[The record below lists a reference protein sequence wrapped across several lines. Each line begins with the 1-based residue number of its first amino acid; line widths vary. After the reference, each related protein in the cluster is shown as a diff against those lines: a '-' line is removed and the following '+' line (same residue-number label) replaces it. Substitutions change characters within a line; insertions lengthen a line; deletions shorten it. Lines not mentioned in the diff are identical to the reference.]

1 MRRNLVEEVGEIGV
15 GAAVVCY
22 FAVLLKHRFGYDD
35 ALDVVALH
43 LVGGIVGALAIGFLA
58 HPDAP
63 IGETGLLYG
72 GGPGLLGRVKT
83 YLARSRAERQLA
95 QLDDRLL
102 ADIGMKRSEI
112 SKMVWGA

>member
-1 MRRNLVEEVGEIGV
+1 MTTITYGRETVRNE
-15 GAAVVCY
+15 
-22 FAVLLKHRFGYDD
+22 
-35 ALDVVALH
+35 
-43 LVGGIVGALAIGFLA
+43 GFNR
-58 HPDAP
+58 
-63 IGETGLLYG
+63 GS
-72 GGPGLLGRVKT
+72 GLLGRVKT